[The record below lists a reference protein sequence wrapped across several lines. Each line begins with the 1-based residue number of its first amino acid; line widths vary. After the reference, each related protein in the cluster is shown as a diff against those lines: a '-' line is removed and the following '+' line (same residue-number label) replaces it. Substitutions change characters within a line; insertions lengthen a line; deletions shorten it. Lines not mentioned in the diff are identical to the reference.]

1 MSIFAPAPEP
11 KSALGYHRLMA
22 PSGALRVSPLFL
34 GAMNFGTE
42 WVDLVGECDKK
53 TAFDMMDF
61 FYEQGGN
68 AIDTA

>member
-1 MSIFAPAPEP
+1 MSLFAPAPEP

-22 PSGALRVSPLFL
+22 PCGALRLSPLFL

-42 WVDLVGECDKK
+42 WESFMGECDKE
-53 TAFDMMDF
+53 TAFKILDF

-68 AIDTA
+68 GIDTA